1 MRRVIEPQMKLGEL
15 AIADIKLDPKSR
27 DDIPQIL
34 RGLQHIYT
42 TPELRGPIFAILE
55 EVLPER
61 QIEGKTVKADPNN
74 GRPGMTQWQILV
86 LGVLRLGLNADYD
99 RILELANEH
108 KTLRK
113 MLGHSDWAA
122 EKLYNLQTL
131 KDNLRLFTPE
141 ILDRLNRVIVGAGH
155 KALKKS
161 PEEGIVGRCDSFVV
175 ETDVHFPTDINL
187 LLDAIRKVIEIS
199 AELSSTYNLAG
210 WRQYHYHQRQFKR
223 QYRTVQRLKHSTSK
237 DESKQQKKEQEIKDA
252 HRAYLDLAEG
262 YLTRADQTC
271 QQVSP
276 HDPLSVAWLSA
287 LHDFME
293 HARRQI
299 DQIDRRVL
307 RGEHIPH
314 NEKVFSLFEPHT
326 EWISKGKAGVPVE
339 LGLRVCIME
348 DQDRFILHHRVMAK
362 ITDDKVAFAMV
373 GETKQKFPALRAVS
387 MDKGFYSP
395 ANQEVLGSRL
405 ECAVLPKKGR
415 LSQADQARES
425 EAEFATLRKKHSAV
439 ESAINALEVHG
450 LDKCPDH
457 GLNGFKRYVAMA
469 VMARNIQRLGAVLRQ
484 QEQEA
489 AQRKRGPYKK
499 AA

>member
-1 MRRVIEPQMKLGEL
+1 MKLGEL

-34 RGLQHIYT
+34 RGLQHMYT
-42 TPELRGPIFAILE
+42 TPELREEIFALLE

-61 QIEGKTVKADPNN
+61 QIAGKSVKADPNN

-99 RILELANEH
+99 RIQELANEH
-108 KTLRK
+108 KTLRQ
-113 MLGHSDWAA
+113 MLGHSGWAD
-122 EKLYNLQTL
+122 EKYYNLQTL

-141 ILDRLNRVIVGAGH
+141 ILDRINRVIVRAGH
-155 KALKKS
+155 QALKKK

-199 AELSSTYNLAG
+199 TDLSRINNVSG
-210 WRQYHYHQRQFKR
+210 WRQHHYHQRLFKR
-223 QYRTVQRLKHSTSK
+223 QYRKVQRLKHSTSK
-237 DESKQQKKEQEIKDA
+237 DENKRQLKEQEIKEA
-252 HRAYLDLAEG
+252 HRVYLNLAKD
-262 YLTRADQTC
+262 YLIRADQTR

-276 HDPLSVAWLSA
+276 HDPRGVIRLSELKN
-287 LHDFME
+287 FME

-307 RGEHIPH
+307 QGKRIPH
-314 NEKVFSLFEPHT
+314 NEKVFSLFQPHT

-339 LGLRVCIME
+339 LGLRVCIVE
-348 DQDRFILHHRVMAK
+348 DRDRFILHHRVMEK
-362 ITDDKVAFAMV
+362 ITDDQVAFAML
-373 GETKQKFPALRAVS
+373 GETKQKFRTLRAIS

-395 ANQEVLGSRL
+395 ANQEVLKSRL
-405 ECAVLPKKGR
+405 ECVVLPKKGR
-415 LSQADQARES
+415 LTQTDKERES
-425 EAEFATLRKKHSAV
+425 EAEFVNLRKEHSAV

-450 LDKCPDH
+450 LDQCPDH
-457 GLNGFKRYVAMA
+457 GIKGFKRYVAMA
-469 VMARNIQRLGAVLRQ
+469 VVARNIQRLGAVLRQ
-484 QEQEA
+484 QEEEA
-489 AQRKRGPYKK
+489 EQRKRRSRKK